1 MEARHPGAPHGGET
15 IMAIFGFLM
24 VSSVTLYM
32 VQQIADLTA

>member
-24 VSSVTLYM
+24 VSAVSLYM
-32 VQQIADLTA
+32 MTQLADLAA

>member
-24 VSSVTLYM
+24 VSAVTLYM
-32 VQQIADLTA
+32 VQQITDLTA

>member
-1 MEARHPGAPHGGET
+1 MEARHPDAPHGGET

-24 VSSVTLYM
+24 VSAVALYM